1 MAEYSLLKSLRR
13 VAGTVSVSN
22 SGMGK
27 EPAMAP
33 AEKRLPLLLLFL
45 FGVAGCDA
53 TRELVKAPFEAT
65 TALSNGTTQATSE
78 LLEPLKEFTSSTT
91 PGAMYNDPLKAKH
104 RFQVFIA
111 YTFNNVQRDIAQG
124 QGEYLASLATLAG
137 IPQERRP
144 QFFAMLQDRYISI
157 YSPDTA
163 PIESLQRLTA
173 VAWPER
179 N

>member
-1 MAEYSLLKSLRR
+1 
-13 VAGTVSVSN
+13 
-22 SGMGK
+22 
-27 EPAMAP
+27 MAP
-33 AEKRLPLLLLFL
+33 AGKHLSFLLLFL
-45 FGVAGCDA
+45 FGATGCDA

-65 TALSNGTTQATSE
+65 TALTDGTTQASKE

-91 PGAMYNDPLKAKH
+91 PGALYNDPLKAKH
-104 RFQVFIA
+104 RFRAFIA

-124 QGEYLASLATLAG
+124 EGEYLTSLATLAG

-144 QFFAMLQDRYISI
+144 QFFAMLQDRYTAI
-157 YSPDTA
+157 YSTDTA
-163 PIESLQRLTA
+163 PIESLHRLVA

>member
-1 MAEYSLLKSLRR
+1 
-13 VAGTVSVSN
+13 
-22 SGMGK
+22 
-27 EPAMAP
+27 MAP
-33 AEKRLPLLLLFL
+33 EEKYLWKKYLSFLLLFL
-45 FGVAGCDA
+45 FGAAGCDA

-65 TALSNGTTQATSE
+65 TALSNGTTQATNE

-104 RFQVFIA
+104 RFQVFVA

-124 QGEYLASLATLAG
+124 QGEYLTSLATLAG

-144 QFFAMLQDRYISI
+144 QFFAMLQDRYTTI
-157 YSPDTA
+157 YSADTA
-163 PIESLQRLTA
+163 PIESLHRLTT